1 MTFVNGAVPGARFQ
15 LCESR
20 AFATYRHQPRNAGR
34 EDRAIND
41 DKLCSVHDAV
51 AEFVRDGSSVVL
63 GAALENAIPYAATH
77 ELIRQGR
84 RGLNMIAPISDIST
98 DMLIGAG
105 CVAEVTGA
113 WVGNVSG
120 GMGHNYRRA
129 MEKGEPNPVTLYDY
143 SNFTIGMAFFAGAY
157 GLPYVPVKS
166 ILGSDIVRS
175 NPRIRMAENPFS
187 ETPEPVAL
195 VPALKP
201 DVAFL
206 VVQRADRFGNSH
218 IWGSTGLTQEASI
231 AADRIV
237 VLADE
242 IVEPEV
248 IASDPSRV
256 LIPGFGVNAVCHV
269 PAANHPSPLIG
280 RWQRDHAFFHHYH
293 QETRDPDGFRRWLQ
307 EWVLDLPDH
316 AAYRAKLG
324 GQLEELRVL
333 GNAPSAPANY
343 AAE

>member
-1 MTFVNGAVPGARFQ
+1 MGDGK
-15 LCESR
+15 
-20 AFATYRHQPRNAGR
+20 
-34 EDRAIND
+34 INH
-41 DKLCSVHDAV
+41 DKLCSVADAISQ
-51 AEFVRDGSSVVL
+51 FVGDGASIVL
-63 GAALENAIPYAATH
+63 GAALENAIPFAATH

-84 RGLNMIAPISDIST
+84 RDLNLIAPISDIST

-129 MEKGEPNPVTLYDY
+129 AEGGQPHPIKIHDY

-157 GLPYVPVKS
+157 GLPYIPVKS
-166 ILGSDIVRS
+166 ILGSDIIKS
-175 NPRIRMAENPFS
+175 NPRIRLAENPFT
-187 ETPEPVAL
+187 EEPDPVAL
-195 VPALKP
+195 IPALKP
-201 DVAFL
+201 DIAFL

-231 AADRIV
+231 AAEKII

-269 PAANHPSPLIG
+269 PAACHPAPLIG
-280 RWQRDHAFFHHYH
+280 RWKRDNAFFHDYH
-293 QETRDPDGFRRWLQ
+293 KETRDPESFDRWCD
-307 EWVLDLPDH
+307 EWVRDLPDH
-316 AAYRAKLG
+316 EAYRTKLG
-324 GQLEELRVL
+324 GQLEELRIL
-333 GNAPSAPANY
+333 GDAPSAPANY
-343 AAE
+343 ATE

>member
-1 MTFVNGAVPGARFQ
+1 MKLCRFVGCEPGNSRLSKEPGFTVP
-15 LCESR
+15 
-20 AFATYRHQPRNAGR
+20 FATG
-34 EDRAIND
+34 EVTINH
-41 DKLCSVHDAV
+41 DKLCSLTDAIG
-51 AEFVRDGSSVVL
+51 EFVADGSSLVL
-63 GAALENAIPYAATH
+63 GAALENAIPFAATH

-84 RGLNMIAPISDIST
+84 KRLNVIAPISDIST

-129 MEKGEPNPVTLYDY
+129 AETGQPNPLKIYDY
-143 SNFTIGMAFFAGAY
+143 SNFSIGMAFFAGAY

-166 ILGSDIVRS
+166 ILGSDIIKS
-175 NPRIRMAENPFS
+175 NPKIQLANNPFS
-187 ETPEPVAL
+187 DGPDPVAL

-206 VVQRADRFGNSH
+206 VVQRADRYGNSH

-231 AADRIV
+231 AADRII

-256 LIPGFGVNAVCHV
+256 LIPGFGVNAVCHI
-269 PAANHPSPLIG
+269 PAACHPAPLIG
-280 RWQRDHAFFHHYH
+280 RWKRDNAFFHHYH
-293 QETRDPDGFRRWLQ
+293 KETRDPEAFQRWCD
-307 EWVLDLPDH
+307 EWIRDLPDH
-316 AAYRAKLG
+316 AAYRVKLG
-324 GQLEELRVL
+324 GQLEDLRIHGQAL
-333 GNAPSAPANY
+333 SAPANY
-343 AAE
+343 ATE

>member
-1 MTFVNGAVPGARFQ
+1 V
-15 LCESR
+15 
-20 AFATYRHQPRNAGR
+20 ATPDLLGSGRETISTPAGR
-34 EDRAIND
+34 GSINH

-51 AEFVRDGSSVVL
+51 ADLVQDGASIVL
-63 GAALENAIPYAATH
+63 GAALENAIPFAATH

-84 RGLNMIAPISDIST
+84 RELNMIAPISDIST

-129 MEKGEPNPVTLYDY
+129 VENGVPHPIKVHDY
-143 SNFTIGMAFFAGAY
+143 SNFSIGMAFFAGAY

-166 ILGSDIVRS
+166 LLGSDIVKS
-175 NPRIRMAENPFS
+175 NPDLRMAENPFS
-187 ETPEPVAL
+187 AEPEPVVL

-231 AADRIV
+231 AADNII

-242 IVEPEV
+242 IVEPSV

-269 PAANHPSPLIG
+269 PAACHPAPLIG
-280 RWQRDHAFFHHYH
+280 RWKRDNAFFHDYH
-293 QETRDPDGFRRWLQ
+293 KETRDPDGFARWCD
-307 EWVLDLPDH
+307 EWVRDLPDH

-324 GQLEELRVL
+324 GQLEELRIT
-333 GNAPSAPANY
+333 GDAPSAPANY
-343 AAE
+343 ASE

>member
-1 MTFVNGAVPGARFQ
+1 
-15 LCESR
+15 
-20 AFATYRHQPRNAGR
+20 
-34 EDRAIND
+34 
-41 DKLCSVHDAV
+41 
-51 AEFVRDGSSVVL
+51 VL
-63 GAALENAIPYAATH
+63 GAALENAVPFAATH

-105 CVAEVTGA
+105 CVTEVTGA

-129 MEKGEPNPVTLYDY
+129 AEHGTPHPIKINDY
-143 SNFTIGMAFFAGAY
+143 SNFAIGMAFFAGAY
-157 GLPYVPVKS
+157 GLPYVPLKS
-166 ILGSDIVRS
+166 ILGSDILKS
-175 NPRIRMAENPFS
+175 NKNIKLDTDPFS
-187 ETPEPVAL
+187 GEPVAL

-231 AADRIV
+231 AANKII

-256 LIPGFGVNAVCHV
+256 LIPGFGVDAVCHV
-269 PAANHPSPLIG
+269 PAACHPAPLIG
-280 RWQRDHAFFHHYH
+280 KWQRDNQFFHDYH
-293 QETRDPDGFRRWLQ
+293 KETREPADFDRWCD
-307 EWVLDLPDH
+307 EWVRDLPDH
-316 AAYRAKLG
+316 TAYRAKLG
-324 GQLEELRVL
+324 GQLEELRIL
-333 GNAPSAPANY
+333 GDAPSAPANY
-343 AAE
+343 ATE

>member
-1 MTFVNGAVPGARFQ
+1 MTDGA
-15 LCESR
+15 S
-20 AFATYRHQPRNAGR
+20 
-34 EDRAIND
+34 I
-41 DKLCSVHDAV
+41 
-51 AEFVRDGSSVVL
+51 VL
-63 GAALENAIPYAATH
+63 GAALENAIPFAATH

-129 MEKGEPNPVTLYDY
+129 AETGQPNPIKIWDY
-143 SNFTIGMAFFAGAY
+143 SNFSIGMAFFAGAY
-157 GLPYVPVKS
+157 GLPYIPVKS
-166 ILGSDIVRS
+166 ILGSDIIKS
-175 NPRIRMAENPFS
+175 NPRIKLAENPFS
-187 ETPEPVAL
+187 EDRDPVAL

-231 AADRIV
+231 AAEKIIV
-237 VLADE
+237 FADE
-242 IVEPEV
+242 IVAPEV

-256 LIPGFGVNAVCHV
+256 LIPGFGVNAVCEL
-269 PAANHPSPLIG
+269 PACCHPSPLIG
-280 RWQRDHAFFHHYH
+280 RWKRDHAFLHRYH
-293 QETRDPDGFRRWLQ
+293 QETREPADFQRWCD
-307 EWVLDLPDH
+307 EWVREPTDH
-316 AAYRAKLG
+316 EAYRRKLG
-324 GQLEELRVL
+324 GRLEELRIT
-333 GNAPSAPANY
+333 GDAPSAPANY

>member
-1 MTFVNGAVPGARFQ
+1 MQ
-15 LCESR
+15 E
-20 AFATYRHQPRNAGR
+20 
-34 EDRAIND
+34 
-41 DKLCSVHDAV
+41 AV
-51 AEFVRDGSSVVL
+51 AEFTQDGFSIVL

-77 ELIRQGR
+77 KLIRQER
-84 RGLNMIAPISDIST
+84 RNLNMIAPISDIST

-105 CVAEVTGA
+105 CVTEVTGA

-129 MEKGEPNPVTLYDY
+129 MEKGEPHPVKVYDY

-166 ILGSDIVRS
+166 ILGSDIITS
-175 NPRIRMAENPFS
+175 NPRIKMADNPFA
-187 ETPEPVAL
+187 EEPDPVAL

-206 VVQRADRFGNSH
+206 VVQRADKYGNSH
-218 IWGSTGLTQEASI
+218 SWGSTGLTQEASI

-237 VLADE
+237 VLADQ
-242 IVEPEV
+242 IVEPGV

-293 QETRDPDGFRRWLQ
+293 KETREPADFERWLD
-307 EWVLDLPDH
+307 EWVRDLPDH
-316 AAYRAKLG
+316 EAYRAKLG
-324 GQLEELRVL
+324 GQLEDLRVT
-333 GNAPSAPANY
+333 GQAPSATCNY

>member
-1 MTFVNGAVPGARFQ
+1 MGGWDGGEGRPGRQKSLLATFGSDTYNGE
-15 LCESR
+15 C
-20 AFATYRHQPRNAGR
+20 
-34 EDRAIND
+34 AINH
-41 DKLCSVHDAV
+41 DKLCSLKDAV
-51 AEFVRDGSSVVL
+51 GEFVKDGSSIVL
-63 GAALENAIPYAATH
+63 GAALENAIPFAATH
-77 ELIRQGR
+77 ELIRQGLR
-84 RGLNMIAPISDIST
+84 DLNMIAPISDIST

-120 GMGHNYRRA
+120 GMGHNFRRA
-129 MEKGEPNPVTLYDY
+129 AEKAEPHAIKVYDY
-143 SNFTIGMAFFAGAY
+143 SNFSIGMAFFAGAY
-157 GLPYVPVKS
+157 GLPYIPVKS
-166 ILGSDIVRS
+166 ILGSDIITS
-175 NPRIRMAENPFS
+175 NPRIRLAENPFS

-206 VVQRADRFGNSH
+206 VVQRADRYGNSH

-231 AADRIV
+231 AADRII

-256 LIPGFGVNAVCHV
+256 LIPGFGVNAVCHI
-269 PAANHPSPLIG
+269 PAGSHPAPLIG
-280 RWQRDHAFFHHYH
+280 RWKRDNAFFHNYH
-293 QETRDPDGFRRWLQ
+293 KETREADDFQRWCD
-307 EWVLDLPDH
+307 EWVRALPDH

-324 GQLEELRVL
+324 GQLEDLRITGEAL
-333 GNAPSAPANY
+333 SAPANY
-343 AAE
+343 ATE